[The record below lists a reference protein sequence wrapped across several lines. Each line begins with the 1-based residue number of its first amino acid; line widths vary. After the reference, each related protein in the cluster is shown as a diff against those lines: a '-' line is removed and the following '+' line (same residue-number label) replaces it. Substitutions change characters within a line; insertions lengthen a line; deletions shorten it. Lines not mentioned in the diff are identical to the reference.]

1 MELCLFLLVPALA
14 GALLAVL
21 LTIPG
26 RRLSL
31 QYPWPLWFFLASLGA
46 AANNTAAVWF
56 AGGEA
61 LLPSPGGFLGG
72 DSLTAS
78 LTGALLGIFSL
89 SGAGTALLLRR
100 PSGGIP
106 GPAAAWTWAWI
117 LSQGALSA
125 VLLLLGAFL
134 SFRTFPDGQG
144 GLPLSGYLLLLALLC
159 PGLGC
164 FWGRRWGRGYS
175 APLAGTA
182 AVCALTAL
190 LAALMISQ
198 ARYEPLWG
206 LDLIQSPAGTWFA
219 RLALPAA
226 LLLGDYQYAW
236 DISAPG
242 ILLSALAPHLLFSAG
257 YLLPQLRR
265 SWNLFNISKDAE

>member
-100 PSGGIP
+100 PSGPTDRAGCPCPDTCFSSPCSVPAWAVSGAGAGAGDIP
-106 GPAAAWTWAWI
+106 PRWPA
-117 LSQGALSA
+117 
-125 VLLLLGAFL
+125 
-134 SFRTFPDGQG
+134 
-144 GLPLSGYLLLLALLC
+144 
-159 PGLGC
+159 
-164 FWGRRWGRGYS
+164 RRRS
-175 APLAGTA
+175 AP
-182 AVCALTAL
+182 
-190 LAALMISQ
+190 
-198 ARYEPLWG
+198 
-206 LDLIQSPAGTWFA
+206 
-219 RLALPAA
+219 
-226 LLLGDYQYAW
+226 
-236 DISAPG
+236 
-242 ILLSALAPHLLFSAG
+242 
-257 YLLPQLRR
+257 
-265 SWNLFNISKDAE
+265 